1 MPKLQHCILPKNL
14 QFIIPLTTFQPGD
27 KIDYTITLTNPTNAV
42 YKDYV
47 VYDELLK
54 NNLIASKDVTEP
66 TVTGYDL
73 FTENTAKVTVEPSK
87 PITIKYTL
95 TIPDLTTLPEG
106 TTLPATISNIVAD
119 QKVDI
124 VVDKPK
130 VNVLKTAL
138 SGGVSVSGKTFQ
150 PGDKI
155 DYT

>member
-1 MPKLQHCILPKNL
+1 
-14 QFIIPLTTFQPGD
+14 
-27 KIDYTITLTNPTNAV
+27 
-42 YKDYV
+42 
-47 VYDELLK
+47 
-54 NNLIASKDVTEP
+54 
-66 TVTGYDL
+66 

-106 TTLPATISNIVAD
+106 TTLPATISNVVAD